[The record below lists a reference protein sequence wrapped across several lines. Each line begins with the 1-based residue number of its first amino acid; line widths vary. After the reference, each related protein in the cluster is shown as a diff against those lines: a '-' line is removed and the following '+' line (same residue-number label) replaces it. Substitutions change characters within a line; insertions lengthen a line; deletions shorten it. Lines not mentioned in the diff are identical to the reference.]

1 MTEYEILSLKYMF
14 YGNLISAIGFA
25 LTIISLLIAY
35 FDYRRRKKK
44 ESAEKAIDMAK
55 YFMDEILPGLS
66 FINVKCKEKEI
77 DSLLNKHK
85 FYEYEDFDITEL
97 ETLYTKE
104 EIKKIEKIFNTL
116 NVEMLDNITKDKSI
130 ISLNRISIILLNR
143 LEYMCMFIDS
153 KVADSDYI
161 YKSLHQIFL
170 SSIQAL
176 YVHIASL
183 NIDEKDKYYT
193 KVINVFNLW
202 KNKYIKKKLNK
213 VTKRKKKKFNK
224 PKKIS

>member
-1 MTEYEILSLKYMF
+1 MELLLIYIGTVIGSLIIKVKNTLDMCKDIADRGYKVDLEILHSNEEVENESFFELTESHKY
-14 YGNLISAIGFA
+14 I
-25 LTIISLLIAY
+25 LLI
-35 FDYRRRKKK
+35 
-44 ESAEKAIDMAK
+44 
-55 YFMDEILPGLS
+55 P
-66 FINVKCKEKEI
+66 
-77 DSLLNKHK
+77 
-85 FYEYEDFDITEL
+85 
-97 ETLYTKE
+97 LYNLYK
-104 EIKKIEKIFNTL
+104 
-116 NVEMLDNITKDKSI
+116 V
-130 ISLNRISIILLNR
+130 LLNR

-202 KNKYIKKKLNK
+202 KNKYIKDNKREEKLNKKLNK
-213 VTKRKKKKFNK
+213 VAKRKKKKFNK